1 MRTDRAQLSASYHVL
16 VVGSDL
22 SGLIYAALAARA
34 GYRVGVIAQGM
45 KPNVYRRH
53 GYAFLRQPER
63 FYGFGSSPVVQR
75 VFSELSLSME
85 MRNRPRAV
93 EPTLQLVTPKRRLDL
108 LSRPDR
114 WQREL
119 HRELGDGSA
128 TMLAYEKWAE
138 KWKQASDAFVMTDTP
153 LPPRGL
159 RARTTYESS
168 LGGCLDLIEDDSGHG
183 QNPLMTRPAGGLCR
197 ALISGALA
205 HLISVQPQPLSP
217 LTWARMWSHLRAGV
231 FHLPGGS
238 DGLKELLISK
248 LREQCGDFRRT
259 ASVEEVILR
268 RSKAVE
274 VALSGRSEH
283 LGCELL
289 VCNMDPRDFT
299 RLFPVGRHQQG
310 LWSDQPVSRISGWR
324 MVLNVGLDPRGLP
337 AGMGPEVLIADEPT
351 GAGSARPSLWV
362 SRPQAVETPRGR
374 ELETSG
380 LNVTTIIPAKGLVPS
395 VQSVQAAADDAVA
408 RLRWL
413 IPWLDDHL
421 RGVDV
426 PVLVKGKM
434 ASGREQLAVDAAQLT
449 PIVDQPL
456 AMTAGVASMPLETG
470 YRNVL
475 LGGDT
480 LFGGLGFEGAFV
492 GARQLL
498 ALTRRQLRLKSL
510 RPNLA

>member
-1 MRTDRAQLSASYHVL
+1 
-16 VVGSDL
+16 
-22 SGLIYAALAARA
+22 
-34 GYRVGVIAQGM
+34 M

-93 EPTLQLVTPKRRLDL
+93 EPTLQLVTPRRRLDL
-108 LSRPDR
+108 LARPDR

-119 HRELGDGSA
+119 HRELGDGAA
-128 TMLAYEKWAE
+128 TMLAYEKWAD
-138 KWKQASDAFVMTDTP
+138 KWKQETDAFVLTDTP

-159 RARTTYESS
+159 RARSTYEGV
-168 LGGCLDLIEDDSGHG
+168 LGGSLDLIEDASGHG
-183 QNPLMTRPAGGLCR
+183 QNPLMTRPAGGICR
-197 ALISGALA
+197 SLVSGALA
-205 HLISVQPQPLSP
+205 HLISVQPRPFSP

-248 LREQCGDFRRT
+248 IREQCGDFRRT
-259 ASVEEVILR
+259 ASVEEVIIR

-274 VALSGRSEH
+274 VALSGRGEH

-289 VCNMDPRDFT
+289 VCNMDPRHFT
-299 RLFPVGRHQQG
+299 RLFHLGRHQQG
-310 LWSDQPVSRISGWR
+310 LWSDRPAARVSAWR
-324 MVLNVGLDPRGLP
+324 MVLNVGIDPRGLP
-337 AGMGPEVLIADEPT
+337 AGMGPEVVIADEPMD
-351 GAGSARPSLWV
+351 AGLARPSLWV
-362 SRPQAVETPRGR
+362 SRPQAVATPRGR

-380 LNVTTIIPAKGLVPS
+380 LNVTTLIPAKGITPS
-395 VQSVQAAADDAVA
+395 VQTVQAASHEAVE

-413 IPWLDDHL
+413 IPWLDEHL

-426 PVLVKGKM
+426 PAIVKGTSLGGK
-434 ASGREQLAVDAAQLT
+434 EQFVVDPSELT

-456 AMTAGVASMPLETG
+456 PMTAGVAATPLETG

-498 ALTRRQLRLKSL
+498 ALTRRQLRRKSL